1 MSCDDELRNWKFV
14 CCRSK
19 QEDDERR
26 KAEEKARR
34 DAIFEKYIKRKMA
47 VEGHVENEVAAPA
60 SGSQPVRS
68 TPPLSH
74 VVMRRKPTPGRT
86 PSARPMSQPPPPHAG
101 PLPSATETLVFRSSD
116 ENLTD
121 GSQPSCISHSKY
133 CLSYCLC
140 TFVLTLS
147 ARVMIVSYGFSLLF
161 LYSSLSSYL

>member
-1 MSCDDELRNWKFV
+1 MSCDDALRTRLLQETVNLV
-14 CCRSK
+14 YCRSK

-47 VEGHVENEVAAPA
+47 VEGNIENEAAAPA

-86 PSARPMSQPPPPHAG
+86 PSARPVSQPPLPHAG
-101 PLPSATETLVFRSSD
+101 PLPSAAEALVSHGSD
-116 ENLTD
+116 ENFTD
-121 GSQPSCISHSKY
+121 GSQASCVSHSK
-133 CLSYCLC
+133 
-140 TFVLTLS
+140 
-147 ARVMIVSYGFSLLF
+147 
-161 LYSSLSSYL
+161 